1 MKSFF
6 KKLWHNIIST
16 ITHYGW
22 LSLIIIPILGLINWS
37 YLTVI
42 NSEKASLKS
51 QQVSLANEKINIID
65 FIISNAISNSYNDI
79 KVMSDADEMQ
89 VYLENSNP
97 AELESLEQLLY
108 RIINNKPQFSN
119 VEYLSLTGEQI
130 INISRIDDELV
141 IIDED
146 DLFNNY
152 CI

>member
-65 FIISNAISNSYNDI
+65 FIISNASIS
-79 KVMSDADEMQ
+79 
-89 VYLENSNP
+89 
-97 AELESLEQLLY
+97 
-108 RIINNKPQFSN
+108 
-119 VEYLSLTGEQI
+119 
-130 INISRIDDELV
+130 
-141 IIDED
+141 
-146 DLFNNY
+146 
-152 CI
+152 